1 MVDPRVAAAILAALI
16 GLAACG
22 QRGPLFLP
30 KPPEV
35 PKTADEPGKQDGT
48 RR

>member
-22 QRGPLFLP
+22 QRGPLVLP
-30 KPPEV
+30 KPPDAPASGSGTAPKDGV
-35 PKTADEPGKQDGT
+35 P
-48 RR
+48 R

>member
-1 MVDPRVAAAILAALI
+1 MSRPVVGAAILAALI

-30 KPPEV
+30 KPPDV
-35 PKTADEPGKQDGT
+35 PKAAGETGKQDGT